1 MPRPNWD
8 PSRPLDSDQVSSFPA
23 LYRGDKTTLKDII
36 GTLGPFGSTTTTWR
50 QVQIGYDTWLVQ
62 NLYFDGNNWN
72 RDDTTKA
79 SVAIG
84 LRSNGT
90 VTVHKV
96 AAGANPV
103 GASLP
108 SPIATLDA
116 TSLFGALV
124 AGTDPGGTE
133 ALRAQNLR
141 AGATTLTDALSAPTV
156 VVGTDPGGT
165 ESLRAGSAR
174 LNAPVLLGSVPQF
187 TVAADPTN
195 DLQVATKRYVDNR
208 VTDLDALDARYV
220 NVTGDTMTG
229 ALVVGTDPGGT
240 ELLRAQSLRA
250 GSGRVGSWRPIGVI
264 RPTSDVTSVVFSGLS
279 LSPPALLRLVAVI
292 RPSGTG
298 VQDYHLRVNDETNS
312 NDWAEQLLFARSN
325 TVGGM
330 RFLDF
335 SRIANFDAAGSFSV
349 THCSVIIA
357 VASNGGVRVSSW
369 QSFAEATDA
378 PILAHFGLVKNTTIT
393 ELSSLSIVGNIAA
406 DSVFYLEYLGP

>member
-1 MPRPNWD
+1 V
-8 PSRPLDSDQVSSFPA
+8 QV
-23 LYRGDKTTLKDII
+23 GD
-36 GTLGPFGSTTTTWR
+36 
-50 QVQIGYDTWLVQ
+50 DTWLVQ
-62 NLYFDGNNWN
+62 NLYFDGTNWN

-96 AAGANPV
+96 AAGSNPV

-108 SPIATLDA
+108 APIATLDA
-116 TSLFGALV
+116 TSLFSALV

-156 VVGTDPGGT
+156 VVGTDPG
-165 ESLRAGSAR
+165 
-174 LNAPVLLGSVPQF
+174 
-187 TVAADPTN
+187 
-195 DLQVATKRYVDNR
+195 
-208 VTDLDALDARYV
+208 
-220 NVTGDTMTG
+220 
-229 ALVVGTDPGGT
+229 
-240 ELLRAQSLRA
+240 
-250 GSGRVGSWRPIGVI
+250 
-264 RPTSDVTSVVFSGLS
+264 
-279 LSPPALLRLVAVI
+279 
-292 RPSGTG
+292 
-298 VQDYHLRVNDETNS
+298 
-312 NDWAEQLLFARSN
+312 
-325 TVGGM
+325 
-330 RFLDF
+330 
-335 SRIANFDAAGSFSV
+335 
-349 THCSVIIA
+349 VIIA